1 MITRLIRD
9 LLKEIGEDPDREG
22 LLKTPERVERMFAFL
37 TSGYGKQVD
46 DVLSGAVF
54 QENYDEI
61 VLVKDIDFFSLC
73 VPSKQFVNA
82 VGGAKPAS
90 RLRVGDQ
97 LWSLDRGKLQKT
109 TITQITCRK
118 TRDLVVIRTEKGKFK
133 VTPDHPIM
141 TRRGWEEAGRLRTGD
156 EVEWV
161 NPRSLC
167 RRPVDAQPGY
177 ALGYVLGAVASD
189 GSLQDGRRI
198 CLTVRER
205 SFADKFAGMFAEAFR
220 VTPPGVQQVKVP
232 SGFTH
237 KDVDAYRV
245 RVVSRDAGSKLCR
258 YLCVSEHGSRSKTRT
273 FHFPDVVLSS
283 REMMH
288 GFLEGYVDGDG
299 YPLKKGGGHCII
311 TSNHAFAEELARV
324 LQTTVSGNGDRGCFR
339 VYISKRWDREGWYGR
354 HGFRKERE
362 FYDPADSNWVRV
374 VSVQQVLKPKK
385 PYRVY
390 SIKCGPHPTFLVA
403 GHLTHNCEHHLLPFF
418 GKCHVGYLPDGR
430 IMGLSKLVRLVEMY
444 SRRLQVQE
452 RLTSEIASAVL
463 NALRPRGVAVVIEAY
478 HLCMM
483 MRGVEKQNS
492 QAVTSSMHGLF
503 RDRLETRT
511 EFMQLI
517 RRHGA

>member
-1 MITRLIRD
+1 MIARLVKD
-9 LLKEIGEDPDREG
+9 LLKEIGEDPHRDG

-37 TSGYGKQVD
+37 TSGYGKRVE
-46 DVLSGAVF
+46 DVLNEAIF
-54 QENYDEI
+54 REHYDEI
-61 VLVKDIDFFSLC
+61 VLVKDIDFYSLC
-73 VPSKQFVNA
+73 VPSKQIVNA

-90 RLRVGDQ
+90 CLRVGDQ
-97 LWSLDRGKLQKT
+97 LWTLDRGKLQKT

-118 TRDLVVIRTEKGKFK
+118 TRDLVVIRTNKGKFK

-177 ALGYVLGAVASD
+177 PLGYVLGAVASD
-189 GSLQDGRRI
+189 GSLQDGRRVS
-198 CLTVRER
+198 LTVRER
-205 SFADKFAGMFAEAFR
+205 SFADKFARMFAEGFR
-220 VTPPGVQQVKVP
+220 VTAPGVQPVKVP

-258 YLCVSEHGSRSKTRT
+258 LLGVSEHGSRSKTRT

-283 REMMH
+283 REMMQ

-299 YPLKKGGGHCII
+299 YPLKKGGGHCIV
-311 TSNHAFAEELARV
+311 TSNHAFAKELARV
-324 LQTTVSGNGDRGCFR
+324 LQTTVGGNGNGGCFR

-374 VSVQQVLKPKK
+374 VSVQQVPKPKK
-385 PYRVY
+385 PYRIY

-418 GKCHVGYLPDGR
+418 GKCHVGYLPDGK
-430 IMGLSKLVRLVEMY
+430 IVGLSKLVRLVEMY

-452 RLTSEIASAVL
+452 RLTCEIADAIL
-463 NALRPRGVAVVIEAY
+463 KALQPRGVAVIIEAY

-492 QAVTSSMHGLF
+492 RAITSSMHGLF

-517 RRHGA
+517 QPRNT